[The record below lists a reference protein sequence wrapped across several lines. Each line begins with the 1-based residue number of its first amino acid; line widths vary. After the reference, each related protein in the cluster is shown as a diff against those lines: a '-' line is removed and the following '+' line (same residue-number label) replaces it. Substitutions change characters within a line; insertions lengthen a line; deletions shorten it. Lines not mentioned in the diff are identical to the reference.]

1 MVEEKLKVILSN
13 QLGVETSKIITEN
26 HIVNDL
32 GADSLDIVE
41 IIMDVENEFKI
52 KIEDNEYQDANT
64 VQLIINLIESKT
76 KD

>member
-13 QLGVETSKIITEN
+13 QLGFETSKIITEN